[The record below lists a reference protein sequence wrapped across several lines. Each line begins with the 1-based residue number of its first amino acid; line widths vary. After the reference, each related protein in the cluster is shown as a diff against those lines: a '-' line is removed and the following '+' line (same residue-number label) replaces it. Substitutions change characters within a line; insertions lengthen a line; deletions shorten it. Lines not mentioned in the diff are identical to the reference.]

1 MRAKLMEAM
10 ADRLRAVER
19 VLDKIDRSIER
30 IEIVT
35 VVREPNTSLSADA
48 YNGLRKQIIA
58 AVGER
63 NAHIHQLAQFDSA
76 LRAGSSPQE
85 LSTLVRQWLAQAS
98 VEILEDLG
106 VEGAFDLV
114 GPPDATGRRIIRP
127 AYVDTL
133 TRRIVQPGVAERVT
147 ESPRPAVQPTTAVP
161 ASEPEPP
168 AEDVAPAADEPLPTV
183 EALPSADDSLDT
195 PGGEK

>member
-1 MRAKLMEAM
+1 MRAKLIEAM
-10 ADRLRAVER
+10 GNRLKTVEHL
-19 VLDKIDRSIER
+19 LDKIDRSVER

-76 LRAGSSPQE
+76 LRAGSTPDE
-85 LSTLVRQWLAQAS
+85 LSALVGQWLSQAS
-98 VEILEDLG
+98 VETLEDLD

-114 GPPDATGRRIIRP
+114 GPADATGRRVIRP

-133 TRRIVQPGVAERVT
+133 TRRIVQPGVAERV
-147 ESPRPAVQPTTAVP
+147 V
-161 ASEPEPP
+161 EPP
-168 AEDVAPAADEPLPTV
+168 PAPPPAADEASV
-183 EALPSADDSLDT
+183 EEAPPPAEQDPPSAEQELPSAAEQPSEDGSLST
-195 PGGEK
+195 SGGEK

>member
-1 MRAKLMEAM
+1 MRAKLTEAL
-10 ADRLRAVER
+10 ADRLQAVER
-19 VLDKIDRSIER
+19 VLDKVDRSVER

-76 LRAGSSPQE
+76 LRAGSTPQE
-85 LSTLVRQWLAQAS
+85 LSTLVGHWLAQAS

-114 GPPDATGRRIIRP
+114 GPADATGRRIIRP
-127 AYVDTL
+127 AYIDTL
-133 TRRIVQPGVAERVT
+133 TRRIVQPGVAERVA
-147 ESPRPAVQPTTAVP
+147 EPPRPAVKPETAVP
-161 ASEPEPP
+161 ASEPE
-168 AEDVAPAADEPLPTV
+168 AEDVAPIADEQLPTT
-183 EALPSADDSLDT
+183 EAVPSADDSLDT